1 MTPATTNKI
10 SHNLGITSPRILG
23 AKLKKPSRK
32 TIHKGFHVQNATT
45 TNQSL
50 PCLRQHNYLR
60 WTAGRIRI
68 IPNECEAIRLLVEL
82 GRKSMKGARLVA
94 SAWDSQVRRRGDP
107 PTMSLGTH
115 TLTFHRQ
122 DS

>member
-1 MTPATTNKI
+1 MKPATTNKI

-60 WTAGRIRI
+60 WTAGRMRI

-82 GRKSMKGARLVA
+82 GRKTMKGDWSHPPGTARYA
-94 SAWDSQVRRRGDP
+94 GGAIHRRCHWAP
-107 PTMSLGTH
+107 IL
-115 TLTFHRQ
+115 
-122 DS
+122 